1 MWAIIFEFII
11 GARAIPP
18 SASKKTMVKAPS
30 TPLLLLAGF
39 LGVAIIG
46 GVGSVAL
53 LPHLGRSHRSLP
65 QDEQI
70 QVYFNH
76 HQASGVQYREPERG
90 IKRPGDNLQEILLE
104 HINGAQQS
112 IDVAV
117 QELRLP
123 LVAQA
128 LVSQHQKGRR
138 VRLVLENQYNQPIQ
152 NQADVPSEEE
162 AQEAGDT
169 RQRDLMAFLDQD
181 GDGTIT
187 EAENLRRDAI
197 LILRAGGVPL
207 IDDREDGSQGTG
219 LMHHKFV
226 VIDGQTVIVT
236 SANFTPSDYYG
247 DYKRTA
253 TRGNANNFLVL
264 RSPEL
269 AKLFSQ
275 EFNFLWGDG
284 PAGAKNSLFGIDK
297 PRRSPQTVTVGATQ
311 VTVKFSPDS
320 RKIPWSDTSNGL
332 IARYLHSAQ
341 KSIDLALFVFSEQ
354 NLSDSLQAPF
364 QRGAR
369 VRVLIDPGFAYRF
382 YSEGLDLLGVTLLEK
397 CQPEA
402 GNQPWS
408 YPNQFVGIPTLAAG
422 DKLHHKFA
430 VIDSQT
436 VITGSHNWS
445 PSANLQ
451 NDETLLILQNPA
463 IAAHYQQEFER
474 LTAKA
479 QWGLPDWLRS
489 KIGQQQQ
496 ICSATPAPPVITR
509 TGLVNLNT
517 ASAKELDS
525 LPGIGPRLAAK
536 IIETRAQ
543 QPFSSLEDLTRV
555 PGLKKGKI
563 EPLRGKVSW

>member
-1 MWAIIFEFII
+1 
-11 GARAIPP
+11 
-18 SASKKTMVKAPS
+18 MVKVPA
-30 TPLLLLAGF
+30 TLLWGGC
-39 LGVAIIG
+39 LGLVILG
-46 GVGSVAL
+46 GVGSL
-53 LPHLGRSHRSLP
+53 MLMPHLGLSQRPRPLP
-65 QDEQI
+65 QDAQI

-76 HQASGVQYREPERG
+76 NQAAGADYRELERP
-90 IKRPGDNLQEILLE
+90 IKRAGDNLEEILVR
-104 HINGAQQS
+104 HINQAQQS

-123 LVAQA
+123 LVAQT

-152 NQADVPSEEE
+152 SQSDAPSEATGE
-162 AQEAGDT
+162 GT
-169 RQRDLMAFLDQD
+169 SRQQDLMAFLDQNRD
-181 GDGTIT
+181 GNIT
-187 EAENLRRDAI
+187 EAEKLSRDAI
-197 LILRAGGVPL
+197 LVLRAGGVPL
-207 IDDREDGSQGTG
+207 IDDQEDGSKGTG

-236 SANFTPSDYYG
+236 SANFTPSDYHG
-247 DYKRTA
+247 DYNRPA

-275 EFNFLWGDG
+275 EFNWLWGDG
-284 PAGAKNSLFGIDK
+284 PGGAKNSLFGINK
-297 PRRSPQTVTVGATQ
+297 PRRPPQTVTVGATQ

-320 RKIPWSDTSNGL
+320 RKIPWPDTSNGL
-332 IARYLHSAQ
+332 IARYLHQAQ
-341 KSIDLALFVFSEQ
+341 KSVDLALFVFSEQ
-354 NLSDSLQAPF
+354 DLANSLQAPF

-369 VRVLIDPGFAYRF
+369 VRALIDPGFAYRF

-402 GNQPWS
+402 GNQPWPYAS
-408 YPNQFVGIPTLAAG
+408 EFVGIPTLAEG

-430 VIDSQT
+430 VIDTQT
-436 VITGSHNWS
+436 VISGSHNWS

-496 ICSATPAPPVITR
+496 ICSTATAPAVVTG

-517 ASAKELDS
+517 ATVTELDS

-543 QPFSSLEDLTRV
+543 QPFTSLEDLARV
-555 PGLKKGKI
+555 PGLKEGKL